1 MENIDK
7 NKYKAAVSYLLQL
20 VSSKRLGIHFE
31 EHEIPEKTDEV
42 ISLVKD
48 KSGLEFS
55 NLNKEDYVKYELA
68 LTDVLS
74 EILSNPL
81 QKNIE
86 DELFLINKSVNV
98 ELPIPQCHIM
108 IDYTLKKRL
117 KRLGLTMSGI
127 ESYFLN
133 PDYASLIELKEVEYL
148 IETKKIRKTGMLKEF
163 NILISLVQIIRS
175 SGNIKSYKIAD
186 AYLLH
191 FDKMESLYSS
201 PVRLFLHL
209 LNRYGV
215 FMEFNGVKKKFFIN
229 IEEKN
234 MPDSAIFKIL
244 TPGRGRTLKIEG
256 NPILQG
262 MKQVGIWIPFAY
274 LYDMELYM
282 KDYFS
287 HNI

>member
-1 MENIDK
+1 MENIEK

-20 VSSKRLGIHFE
+20 VSSKRLGVYFKND
-31 EHEIPEKTDEV
+31 EIPERTETV
-42 ISLVKD
+42 INMVKE
-48 KSGLEFS
+48 KSGLELS
-55 NLNKEDYVKYELA
+55 KLNKEDYVKYELI
-68 LTDVLS
+68 LTEVLS

-98 ELPIPQCHIM
+98 DLPIPQCNII
-108 IDYTLKKRL
+108 IDEALKKRL
-117 KRLGLTMSGI
+117 KKLGLTISGI
-127 ESYFLN
+127 NSYFLN
-133 PDYASLIELKEVEYL
+133 PDYVSLIELKNVEYL
-148 IETKKIRKTGMLKEF
+148 IETKKIKIGMSKDF
-163 NILISLVQIIRS
+163 KILISLVQAVRS
-175 SGNIKSYKIAD
+175 YGNIESYKIAD

-209 LNRYGV
+209 LNKYGV
-215 FMEFNGVKKKFFIN
+215 FMEFNGIKKKFFIN

-234 MPDSAIFKIL
+234 MPDSIIFKIL
-244 TPGRGRTLKIEG
+244 TPGKGRTLKIEG
-256 NPILQG
+256 NPIIQG